1 MNKTRLTIL
10 PILAVIF
17 ALFFGCSTIFGQS
30 ADNLENQVRAI
41 EALPSGS
48 VFTLRVTD
56 DDISATANK
65 YLELYMTEIQDMLQ
79 GAVGTKLSL
88 SDPIIEF
95 KTRKANASLRVGK
108 GFLKVAA
115 SIDADVTWDG
125 SLHVNVTNVNVPI
138 VQVDAAT
145 VNAYLQGPV
154 ESGMRYIE
162 QYLEIRSFEI
172 EEGVITLEAMKK

>member
-1 MNKTRLTIL
+1 MNKTRLIIL

-17 ALFFGCSTIFGQS
+17 TLFFGCSTIFGQ
-30 ADNLENQVRAI
+30 AVENLEQQIRAI
-41 EALPSGS
+41 EALPAGS

-56 DDISATANK
+56 DDISAAANEL
-65 YLELYMTEIQDMLQ
+65 LEQYMTEIQDMLQ
-79 GAVGTKLSL
+79 GATGTKLSI

-95 KTRKANASLRVGK
+95 KTQKANASLRVGK

-125 SLHVNVTNVNVPI
+125 RLHVNVTSVNVPI
-138 VQVDAAT
+138 VSVDAET
-145 VNAYLQGPV
+145 VNSYIQGPI
-154 ESGMRYIE
+154 ESGMSYIE
-162 QYLEIRSFEI
+162 QYLEIHSFDV

>member
-30 ADNLENQVRAI
+30 AENLENQIRAI
-41 EALPSGS
+41 EALPAGS
-48 VFTLRVTD
+48 VFTLKVTD

-65 YLELYMTEIQDMLQ
+65 YLNTYMLEIQNMLQ
-79 GAVGTKLSL
+79 ESVGTKLSL

-108 GFLKVAA
+108 GILKVAA

-125 SLHVNVTNVNVPI
+125 TLHVNVTDVNVPI
-138 VQVDAAT
+138 IEIEPET
-145 VNAYLQGPV
+145 VNSYIQEPI
-154 ESGMRYIE
+154 ESGMRYLE
-162 QYLEIRSFEI
+162 QYLEIHSFEI
-172 EEGVITLEAMKK
+172 EEGVITLEAVKK

>member
-1 MNKTRLTIL
+1 MNKTRLIIL

-30 ADNLENQVRAI
+30 ADNLENQLRAI

-48 VFTLRVTD
+48 VFTLTVTD

-65 YLELYMTEIQDMLQ
+65 YLNMYMTEIQDMLQ

-95 KTRKANASLRVGK
+95 KTKKANASLRVGK

-115 SIDADVTWDG
+115 SIEADVTWDG
-125 SLHVNVTNVNVPI
+125 KLHVNVTDVNVPI
-138 VQVDAAT
+138 IQVDAAT
-145 VNAYLQGPV
+145 VNSYIEGPIDSGMAYL
-154 ESGMRYIE
+154 E

-172 EEGVITLEAMKK
+172 EEGLITFEAVKK